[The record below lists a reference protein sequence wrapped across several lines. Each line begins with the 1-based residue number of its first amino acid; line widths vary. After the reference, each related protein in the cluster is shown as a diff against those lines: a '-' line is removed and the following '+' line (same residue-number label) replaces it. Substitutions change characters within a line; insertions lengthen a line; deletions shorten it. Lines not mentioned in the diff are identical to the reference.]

1 MPTKKSQVKAL
12 VGAPPQVRIG
22 PQTFRFNV

>member
-1 MPTKKSQVKAL
+1 MPTIKSRARAL
-12 VGAPPQVRIG
+12 EGAPPQVRIG

>member
-1 MPTKKSQVKAL
+1 MPTCKSQVIDL
-12 VGAPPQVRIG
+12 DWAPPQVRIG

>member
-1 MPTKKSQVKAL
+1 MPTKNPQVRAL
-12 VGAPPQVRIG
+12 RGAPPQVRIG

>member
-1 MPTKKSQVKAL
+1 MPTEKGLVRAL
-12 VGAPPQVRIG
+12 LGAPPQVRIG